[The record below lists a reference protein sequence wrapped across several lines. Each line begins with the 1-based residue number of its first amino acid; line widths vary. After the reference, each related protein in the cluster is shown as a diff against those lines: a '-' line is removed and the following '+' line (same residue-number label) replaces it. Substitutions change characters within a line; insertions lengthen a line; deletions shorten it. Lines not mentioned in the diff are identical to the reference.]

1 MLHAHDESVRAHLL
15 EGGFGLEKES
25 LRIDGGGFLAHT
37 PADFADDVHIVR
49 DFSENQ
55 VEVNT
60 PVCATPAEAVQ
71 SLEHYNALV
80 QRAIANLPEREL
92 LWPFSNPPY
101 ILGEKD
107 IPIAQYFG
115 DDAGKTAYRE
125 YLSDRYGRYKMAFSG
140 IHINYSFGDELLR
153 ADYALACAES
163 ADAPQSFKAY
173 RDQFYVR
180 LAENCVTWGWILTA
194 VMAAS
199 PVMDSSYVEK
209 GKIGGDLFQGLATVR
224 CSELGYWNFFAPVLD
239 YTSAAAYADSIQAYI
254 DSGMIRYPSELYYPI
269 RLKNFGP
276 YSLAGLKEGVSHIEL
291 RMVDLNPLVRAG
303 IDERDVLFS
312 QLFLVW
318 AASVEGPRLS
328 PKDQVQAVQNFKNAA
343 HYDLKT
349 VKIVMPDGA
358 AHSVVK
364 SAKRVIAAMEE
375 FYADFGA
382 SVHDCLAFQ
391 RRKFDEPETRYAWI
405 IREKF
410 GQGFVARGLQ
420 LARLRQRE
428 YVGE

>member
-71 SLEHYNALV
+71 SLEHYNGLV

-115 DDAGKTAYRE
+115 DDVGKTAYRE

-140 IHINYSFGDELLR
+140 IHINYSLGEELLR
-153 ADYALACAES
+153 ADFALTGG
-163 ADAPQSFKAY
+163 DDFGAY
-173 RDQFYVR
+173 RDDLYVR

-199 PVMDSSYVEK
+199 PVMDSSFVEK

-224 CSELGYWNFFAPVLD
+224 CSELGYWNFFAPILD
-239 YTSAAAYADSIQAYI
+239 YTSAAAYADSIQSYI
-254 DSGMIRYPSELYYPI
+254 DTGMIRYPSELYYPI

-276 YSLAGLKEGVSHIEL
+276 YSLEGLREGISHIEL

-318 AASVEGPRLS
+318 AASTEGPRLA

-349 VKIVMPDGA
+349 VKIVQPDGSA
-358 AHSVVK
+358 QSVVK
-364 SAKRVIAAMEE
+364 AAKRLIDQMEE
-375 FYADFGA
+375 FYADFGEP
-382 SVHDCLAFQ
+382 VHDCLAFE
-391 RRKFDEPETRYAWI
+391 RRKFDEPESRYAWK
-405 IREKF
+405 IREVF

-420 LARLRQRE
+420 LARQRQRE
-428 YVGE
+428 YLGE

>member
-1 MLHAHDESVRAHLL
+1 MLHAHHESVRPHLL

-60 PVCATPAEAVQ
+60 PVCPTPAAATA
-71 SLEHYNALV
+71 SLEHYNAIV
-80 QRAIANLPEREL
+80 QRKLDALDEREL

-115 DDAGKTAYRE
+115 DDAYKTEYRE

-140 IHINYSFGDELLR
+140 IHLNYSFAESLLR
-153 ADYALACAES
+153 ADFALTGG
-163 ADAPQSFKAY
+163 DDFGTY
-173 RDQFYVR
+173 RDDLYMR

-254 DSGMIRYPSELYYPI
+254 DGGMIRYPSELYYPI

-349 VKIVMPDGA
+349 VKIVMPDGT

-420 LARLRQRE
+420 LARQRQRE

>member
-71 SLEHYNALV
+71 SLEHYNGLV

-140 IHINYSFGDELLR
+140 IHLNYSFADSLLR
-153 ADYALACAES
+153 ADFALAGR
-163 ADAPQSFKAY
+163 DDFDTY
-173 RDQFYVR
+173 RDDLYVR

-364 SAKRVIAAMEE
+364 SAKKVIDRMEE
-375 FYADFGA
+375 FYADFGEEVA
-382 SVHDCLAFQ
+382 SCLAFQ